1 MLIKT
6 KYIPKGFQAFTV
18 YPFIF
23 IKPEAAE
30 DKALIAHETVHY
42 LEQKGMGTAK
52 WLLKYATSTDFRY
65 QAEVR
70 AYKKQI
76 ELGGITLDEAASMID
91 LYKTNKDFIQIAKD
105 LAA

>member
-6 KYIPKGFQAFTV
+6 KLIPEGFLAYTA

-23 IKPEAAE
+23 IHPSAYENAP
-30 DKALIAHETVHY
+30 LIAHEMVHY
-42 LEQKGMGTAK
+42 QEQREMGVFK
-52 WLLKYATSTDFRY
+52 WLFKYATNTEFRY

-91 LYKTNKDFIQIAKD
+91 LYKTHKDFIQITKD